1 MSDLP
6 ILPTTVVGSHGK
18 PGWWHACKDL
28 HEQGDWGP
36 YDLEELLSDAVDI
49 AILDQERAGVDIIT
63 DGEARRLDGYVDGYY
78 EIIDGIRALPVARK
92 AGPWGYDQQTR
103 YEAIGKIASA
113 HGSGDC
119 AGVYVS
125 ARPHPES
132 HESHLC
138 WPIDLRLAHSPQ

>member
-78 EIIDGIRALPVARK
+78 EHHRRHSRAPG
-92 AGPWGYDQQTR
+92 GPQSRSLG
-103 YEAIGKIASA
+103 
-113 HGSGDC
+113 
-119 AGVYVS
+119 
-125 ARPHPES
+125 
-132 HESHLC
+132 L
-138 WPIDLRLAHSPQ
+138 